1 MSKQNGG
8 IIGPDNVPTGAFGAA
23 SGVWKLSDVT
33 NYKRQGTWPVP
44 LSGHQ
49 VANSCRFNSGSS
61 DNLSISLSSEKI
73 ILLIENHLVV
83 IIYLYLYLLL

>member
-61 DNLSISLSSEKI
+61 DNLSISLSPFNIKLFIGFSI
-73 ILLIENHLVV
+73 
-83 IIYLYLYLLL
+83 